1 MAGSA
6 RVKRLALS
14 FSLLWLPSVATGQY
28 GSEQI
33 PLNGD
38 VDYEEAC
45 PDYTKYAAYPHRPLS
60 EGPLGLPFQRPHP
73 KCRTFHSDA
82 IEKVIEDVTSR
93 MKDSDLARL
102 FENAFPST
110 TDTTVK
116 FHTTGTTEK
125 KTSWRGSYD
134 EGKWEG
140 PHSFIITGDIIAE
153 WLRDSTNQLSPYQS
167 LAKKDR
173 AIHNLILGA
182 INTQS
187 EYVIESP
194 YCNAFQPPP
203 ISGLP
208 ITHNGQSDVVHP
220 VYEPSSVFECKY
232 ELDSLAHFLT
242 LANDFYDHTGSTE
255 FLTPRWYLA
264 LETVLDVLQQQ
275 SQSTFDP
282 ETGRYRRNQYTFSRN
297 TNTGTETL
305 NLNGV
310 GNPLNNGTG
319 LIRSAFRP
327 SDDATILGFFI
338 PANAQMAVQL
348 KRTAAILKTA
358 HKDALAQVVQKWSKT
373 ITDGVWEHGVVHH
386 KLFGNVFAYEVD
398 GYGSSILMDDANYP
412 SLLALPVMGFVGAG
426 DETYQN
432 TRRMLL
438 SKSSNPYYLTGREF
452 HGIGG
457 PHIGLSNAWPMSLL
471 IQAQT
476 SDDDDEILE
485 CLQLVLN
492 SSKLG
497 LVHESVD
504 VNMIHSYTRSWFAYS
519 STRKIF
525 DDEHPALE
533 QRTGAIVPAWQ
544 KFQPTNKLW
553 STATTTTATAA
564 TATMTPPP
572 QCPEKQIN
580 LMRGWPAHSLLPAE
594 ALRAA
599 AQKALSDPSVY
610 QPGLEY
616 GPDQGYQPLREALA
630 RWLSAFYSGTG
641 VADTSS
647 SSGGNGNGGKYSH
660 APDAGRIVIT
670 GGASQS
676 LACLLQSFTDPA
688 LTRRVWMLA
697 PCYFL
702 ACPIFADAGFAGRMR
717 AVPEDAEGVD
727 LGFLERE
734 LRAVDA
740 EAEKDGERKGFKD
753 PGPYRKIYRHVIY
766 CVPSFANPS
775 GKTMS
780 LARREGLVRLAR
792 EFDALVICDDVY
804 DQLQWPVTSPDAT
817 TLTIADEL
825 PARLTKALLPRLIDI
840 DLSLGPSPHDPSPS
854 SPAHAF
860 GHVVSNGSFSK
871 LSGPGVRTGW
881 TESSAALARGASQTG
896 STRSGGAPSQL
907 AATVLAELL
916 SSGGL
921 DAHVARTL
929 RPAYRRRH
937 ALLLAAVCEHLVG
950 PLGARVSEAVRTPS
964 SSPSVSGEDLF
975 VYGGYFLWISFP
987 EDSGVPPARAVA
999 ERCLAEENLVVGAG
1013 PRFEVHGD
1021 EAAVRFERD
1030 LRLCFAWEDEAA
1042 LVEGVERLARVIRRM
1057 MDEGAGAGAEV
1068 ADPTPGDVGQMK

>member
-1 MAGSA
+1 
-6 RVKRLALS
+6 
-14 FSLLWLPSVATGQY
+14 
-28 GSEQI
+28 
-33 PLNGD
+33 
-38 VDYEEAC
+38 
-45 PDYTKYAAYPHRPLS
+45 
-60 EGPLGLPFQRPHP
+60 
-73 KCRTFHSDA
+73 
-82 IEKVIEDVTSR
+82 
-93 MKDSDLARL
+93 
-102 FENAFPST
+102 
-110 TDTTVK
+110 
-116 FHTTGTTEK
+116 
-125 KTSWRGSYD
+125 
-134 EGKWEG
+134 
-140 PHSFIITGDIIAE
+140 
-153 WLRDSTNQLSPYQS
+153 
-167 LAKKDR
+167 
-173 AIHNLILGA
+173 
-182 INTQS
+182 
-187 EYVIESP
+187 
-194 YCNAFQPPP
+194 
-203 ISGLP
+203 
-208 ITHNGQSDVVHP
+208 
-220 VYEPSSVFECKY
+220 
-232 ELDSLAHFLT
+232 
-242 LANDFYDHTGSTE
+242 
-255 FLTPRWYLA
+255 
-264 LETVLDVLQQQ
+264 
-275 SQSTFDP
+275 
-282 ETGRYRRNQYTFSRN
+282 
-297 TNTGTETL
+297 
-305 NLNGV
+305 
-310 GNPLNNGTG
+310 
-319 LIRSAFRP
+319 
-327 SDDATILGFFI
+327 
-338 PANAQMAVQL
+338 
-348 KRTAAILKTA
+348 
-358 HKDALAQVVQKWSKT
+358 
-373 ITDGVWEHGVVHH
+373 
-386 KLFGNVFAYEVD
+386 
-398 GYGSSILMDDANYP
+398 
-412 SLLALPVMGFVGAG
+412 
-426 DETYQN
+426 
-432 TRRMLL
+432 
-438 SKSSNPYYLTGREF
+438 
-452 HGIGG
+452 
-457 PHIGLSNAWPMSLL
+457 
-471 IQAQT
+471 
-476 SDDDDEILE
+476 
-485 CLQLVLN
+485 
-492 SSKLG
+492 
-497 LVHESVD
+497 
-504 VNMIHSYTRSWFAYS
+504 
-519 STRKIF
+519 
-525 DDEHPALE
+525 
-533 QRTGAIVPAWQ
+533 
-544 KFQPTNKLW
+544 
-553 STATTTTATAA
+553 
-564 TATMTPPP
+564 MTPPP
-572 QCPEKQIN
+572 QRPERQIN

-630 RWLSAFYSGTG
+630 RWLSGFYSGTG

-647 SSGGNGNGGKYSH
+647 NSGGDGNGGKHSH
-660 APDAGRIVIT
+660 APDADRIVIT

-740 EAEKDGERKGFKD
+740 EAEAEEKVEKEDGERKGFKD

-792 EFDALVICDDVY
+792 KFDALVICDDVY

-817 TLTIADEL
+817 TLTIADEF
-825 PARLTKALLPRLIDI
+825 PERLTKALLPRLIDI

-881 TESSAALARGASQTG
+881 TESSVALARGASQTG

-937 ALLLAAVCEHLVG
+937 ALLLAAVREHLVG
-950 PLGARVSEAVRTPS
+950 PLGARVSEAVRVPS
-964 SSPSVSGEDLF
+964 SPSSVSGEDLF

-1021 EAAVRFERD
+1021 EAAVRFERG

-1057 MDEGAGAGAEV
+1057 MGEGAGAGAEA
-1068 ADPTPGDVGQMK
+1068 ADPTLGDVGQMK